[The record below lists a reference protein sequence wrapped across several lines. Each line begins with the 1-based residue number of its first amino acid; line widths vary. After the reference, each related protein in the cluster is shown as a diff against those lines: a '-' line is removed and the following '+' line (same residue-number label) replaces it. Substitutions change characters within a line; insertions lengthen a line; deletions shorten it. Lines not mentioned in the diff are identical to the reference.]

1 MHVVYITSYI
11 FFNCKDGDE
20 QEGIDSTSFEVTG
33 TTGNID
39 TVVQNGGSDTIFYSA
54 THRGDLGDQELLR
67 KWAERMSAQSKGVMT
82 GTGQVFARSADISRH
97 QAVVLK
103 TLAENGLNVSLVP
116 VCELG
121 TDAYESVTAV
131 FNGFCMSHDDVKRQ

>member
-1 MHVVYITSYI
+1 M
-11 FFNCKDGDE
+11 
-20 QEGIDSTSFEVTG
+20 DSTSFEITG

-39 TVVQNGGSDTIFYSA
+39 TVVQSGGDDTVFYTA
-54 THRGDLGDQELLR
+54 THFGDLGDQELLS
-67 KWAERMSAQSKGVMT
+67 KWAERMRAKFKGNMS
-82 GTGQVFARSADISRH
+82 GQVFARSADISRH
-97 QAVVLK
+97 QAMVLR

-131 FNGFCMSHDDVKRQ
+131 FNGFCVSHDDVKRQ

>member
-1 MHVVYITSYI
+1 M
-11 FFNCKDGDE
+11 
-20 QEGIDSTSFEVTG
+20 DSTSFEVTG

-82 GTGQVFARSADISRH
+82 GQVFARSADISRH
-97 QAVVLK
+97 QAVLLK

-131 FNGFCMSHDDVKRQ
+131 FNGFCVSHDDVKRQ